1 MAIVDWTTQIFEV
14 APKFVFGKP
23 KKNYHQLWRL
33 KVGDQKFLVI
43 NRGDQKLMTKNFQL
57 PFNDRKIKFDN
68 QICFWSPYTMGAT
81 EM

>member
-23 KKNYHQLWRL
+23 KKIYHQLWRQ

-43 NRGDQKLMTKNFQL
+43 NRGDQKLTTKNFQL
-57 PFNDRKIKFDN
+57 PNSMIGK
-68 QICFWSPYTMGAT
+68 
-81 EM
+81 